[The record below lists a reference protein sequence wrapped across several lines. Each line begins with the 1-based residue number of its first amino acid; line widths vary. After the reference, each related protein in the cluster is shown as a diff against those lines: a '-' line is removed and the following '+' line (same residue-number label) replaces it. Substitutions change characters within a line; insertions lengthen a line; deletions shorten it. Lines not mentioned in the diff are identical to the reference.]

1 MNALARGQRR
11 RESSLPP
18 DNTTLEEAIRE
29 QLQDHDEDTVNA
41 FIDYCDD
48 RIDDFLEHEANRRRE
63 HAEEIRRDAA

>member
-11 RESSLPP
+11 RESSLPA

-41 FIDYCDD
+41 FIGYCDH

-63 HAEEIRRDAA
+63 HADEIRRDAA